1 MSDMALVA
9 GGALTAA
16 VLTLSLLMLLA
27 RRRRT
32 HSFHGGEG
40 ADGLDTIGAWPPQAV
55 RVMTLAE
62 RQAYDVLRRAMP
74 RHIVLAQVPLARFI
88 SVPTL
93 NSYAAWLTRAGRLS
107 ADLLVV
113 DNASRPVT
121 AIQIRDGDE
130 TDRAAKRRQ
139 RLTDVLQAAGV
150 SVHVWDSDRLPTP
163 EEALRLFHGDQT
175 LIEEAEE
182 ADERGSGPIPVAQ
195 VEELLALGDDR
206 DYGQDPVAST
216 FFDEFDPGSPAS
228 RPAFAATAPLQV
240 V

>member
-1 MSDMALVA
+1 MSDLALVA
-9 GGALTAA
+9 GGALMAA
-16 VLTLSLLMLLA
+16 VLTLSLLMLA

-32 HSFHGGEG
+32 RSIHGGEG
-40 ADGLDTIGAWPPQAV
+40 ADGLDTIAAWPPQAV

-74 RHIVLAQVPLARFI
+74 RCLVLAQVPLARFI

-121 AIQIRDGDE
+121 AIQIRDGGE
-130 TDRAAKRRQ
+130 TDRSVKRRQ
-139 RLTDVLQAAGV
+139 RLTDVLQAAGI
-150 SVHVWDSDRLPTP
+150 SVHVWDGDRLPTP
-163 EEALRLFHGDQT
+163 EEALRLFHADQT
-175 LIEEAEE
+175 LTEEAV
-182 ADERGSGPIPVAQ
+182 DRNGPIPVAQ

-206 DYGQDPVAST
+206 DYGHDPVAST

>member
-1 MSDMALVA
+1 MSDLALVA

-16 VLTLSLLMLLA
+16 VMTLSLLMLA
-27 RRRRT
+27 RRRRA
-32 HSFHGGEG
+32 HSFRGGEG
-40 ADGLDTIGAWPPQAV
+40 SDALDTIAAWPPQAV

-74 RHIVLAQVPLARFI
+74 RCLVLAQVPLARFI

-130 TDRAAKRRQ
+130 TDRSAKRRQ
-139 RLTDVLQAAGV
+139 RLTDVLQAAGI

-175 LIEEAEE
+175 LVEDEAV
-182 ADERGSGPIPVAQ
+182 ERNGPIPVAQ

-206 DYGQDPVAST
+206 DYGQEPVAST

>member
-16 VLTLSLLMLLA
+16 VLTLSLLMLA
-27 RRRRT
+27 RRRRA
-32 HSFHGGEG
+32 HSLQGGEG
-40 ADGLDTIGAWPPQAV
+40 ADGLDTIAAWPPQAV

-62 RQAYDVLRRAMP
+62 RQAYDVLRRALP
-74 RHIVLAQVPLARFI
+74 RCIVLAQVPLARFI

-113 DNASRPVT
+113 DNASRPIT
-121 AIQIRDGDE
+121 AVQIRDGDE
-130 TDRAAKRRQ
+130 TDRSVKRRQ
-139 RLTDVLQAAGV
+139 RLVDVLQAAGI
-150 SVHVWDSDRLPTP
+150 SVHVWDGDRLPSP
-163 EEALRLFHGDQT
+163 EEVLRLFHADQS
-175 LIEEAEE
+175 LAEE
-182 ADERGSGPIPVAQ
+182 AADPRGPIPVAQ

-206 DYGQDPVAST
+206 DYGHDPVAST
-216 FFDEFDPGSPAS
+216 FFDEFDPTPPAS
-228 RPAFAATAPLQV
+228 RPAFAPTAPLQV